1 MQLVLIIILSFSP
14 THSILSRT
22 ESCEAHFASPPFPAI
37 HSYPMINEQFG
48 SYRPQ
53 YSISRIPLSFPS
65 VQSNTIHTPHLYRVP
80 ASRHLFPPFPFQ
92 AAVLLA
98 FPSLQ
103 LPNVVRSSPGDGPDM
118 CHVLMPA
125 QKWQKDVPL
134 TQYVMSQ
141 WTDVAVGPAV
151 VEMVVLVRV
160 KRDVDVAVIVAGNDG
175 AGLVA
180 QVVERRR
187 EVERMD
193 LKEGIFYISVGIL
206 LLFFL
211 LLL

>member
-1 MQLVLIIILSFSP
+1 
-14 THSILSRT
+14 
-22 ESCEAHFASPPFPAI
+22 
-37 HSYPMINEQFG
+37 
-48 SYRPQ
+48 
-53 YSISRIPLSFPS
+53 
-65 VQSNTIHTPHLYRVP
+65 
-80 ASRHLFPPFPFQ
+80 
-92 AAVLLA
+92 
-98 FPSLQ
+98 
-103 LPNVVRSSPGDGPDM
+103 M